1 MEQQQFGEP
10 REEGLFEESIN
21 LRHYWH
27 IILERRWLVAATFLV
42 VMVLCVFYLFTA
54 TPIFSATT
62 RLQIDNE
69 TENSMRMESFVMEG
83 RQGQDYL
90 QTQYKNLQSRSLMK
104 MVLAE
109 TLQNAKIL
117 EGVKPGKR
125 TPSQLAAYANA
136 ALGDLS
142 SDIDKKLS
150 GLAKEEVE
158 QRLQAM
164 AVAGFFGSTEYS
176 SGNAPALT
184 REENKPLVSGKF
196 VFPEKKEEDEN
207 EPVIAPTYE
216 SLLDSVSG
224 GVTVS
229 PIRLSRLV
237 DVSVESPNR
246 NEAAMIANTIVSKFL
261 EQDNTRKRGKL
272 TNAVDFLQT
281 EAANLSDKVRDN
293 FGELLNY
300 KRENDI
306 ISLQESQNVTLQALI
321 QSQTDYDTAHSAE
334 VTAVA
339 AAEEAIRIFEET
351 KQNGTIPSV
360 ATDPEVRKIR
370 GDLALAEAELAQLLK
385 RYLEKY
391 PKVIEKRAQI
401 ESLKDGLA
409 SSEKRIFGSILN
421 IAQLAKATALNLNGV
436 LEIRKSEQQAMNQKS
451 IQYYALEREAKQ
463 SETLYNLALQRL
475 KETELQEKDIVQNM
489 HVIDLATAQ
498 MAPIKPK
505 KMLTLFLG
513 IVGGLGAGF
522 GLAFFMNFLDD
533 SIKSQDDVEA
543 YLKLPFLGY
552 VPNIK
557 TTSVI
562 ERDLQA
568 HLHPQSN
575 SAESFRTIRAAIAL
589 SHRAGDLQVMAVT
602 STVPAE
608 GKSLVASNHAI
619 VTAQTG
625 VKTLLVDFDLRRP
638 SVHKAFQLQSPR
650 GLSSYLLG
658 KVDSIDE
665 IVHHAE
671 VPNLDVIC
679 CGAVPNNPSELA
691 GSQRMRDFIEE
702 VKKKYD
708 KIMFDCPPVS
718 AVSDPL
724 MIAAAT
730 DGIIF
735 VSKFNKIRR
744 EHARKTVQ
752 RIQDAGINIVG
763 VCIND
768 LDFEGKDSY
777 YYSYYYYQNRYY
789 ASHYKSDKPDGK
801 DGKEG
806 EPDSKKPEKESSAA

>member
-27 IILERRWLVAATFLV
+27 IVLERRWLVAATFTV
-42 VMVLCVFYLFTA
+42 VMILCLFYLFTT

-83 RQGQDYL
+83 MQGQDYL
-90 QTQYKNLQSRSLMK
+90 QTQYKNLQSRSLMET
-104 MVLAE
+104 VLKE
-109 TLQNAKIL
+109 TQQNATIL
-117 EGVKPGKR
+117 EGIKLEKSSPE
-125 TPSQLAAYANA
+125 QLA
-136 ALGDLS
+136 
-142 SDIDKKLS
+142 KLS
-150 GLAKEEVE
+150 GLAATNVIE
-158 QRLQAM
+158 RLGQM
-164 AVAGFFGSTEYS
+164 ATAGFFVVTKYTG
-176 SGNAPALT
+176 GNAPALA
-184 REENKPLVSGKF
+184 
-196 VFPEKKEEDEN
+196 KEEHKLRASGLFAFPPESKKGDETEE
-207 EPVIAPTYE
+207 EPSHE
-216 SLLDSVSG
+216 SLLSRISGSVS
-224 GVTVS
+224 VS

-246 NEAAMIANTIVSKFL
+246 NEAALIANTIISKFL
-261 EQDNTRKRGKL
+261 EQDNNRKRGKL

-293 FGELLNY
+293 FGALLTY
-300 KRENDI
+300 KMENDI
-306 ISLQESQNVTLQALI
+306 ISLEESQNVTLQALI
-321 QSQTDYDTAHSAE
+321 QAQTDYDTAHSRE
-334 VTAVA
+334 VSAMA
-339 AAEEAIRIFEET
+339 AAEEAARVFEET
-351 KQNGTIPSV
+351 GNYGTIPDV
-360 ATDPEVRKIR
+360 ATDTEVRKIR
-370 GDLALAEAELAQLLK
+370 GDLALAEAELAELLK
-385 RYLEKY
+385 RYLDKH
-391 PKVIEKRAQI
+391 PKVIEKRGKI
-401 ESLKDGLA
+401 ESLKEGLA
-409 SSEKRIFGSILN
+409 SSERRIFDSILN
-421 IAQLAKATALNLNGV
+421 QAKLAMATALSLQGV
-436 LEIRKSEQQAMNQKS
+436 LVIRKSEQQGMNQKG

-522 GLAFFMNFLDD
+522 GLAFFVNFLDD
-533 SIKSQDDVEA
+533 SIKSQDDVES

-552 VPNIK
+552 IPNIK

-562 ERDLQA
+562 ERDLQS

-575 SAESFRTIRAAIAL
+575 SAESFRTIRAAISL
-589 SHRAGDLQVMAVT
+589 SQRAGDLQVMAVT

-619 VTAQTG
+619 VMAQTG
-625 VKTLLVDFDLRRP
+625 AKTLLVDFDLRRP

-658 KVDSIDE
+658 KVDSIEE

-691 GSQRMRDFIEE
+691 GSQKMKDFIEE
-702 VKKKYD
+702 VRSKYD

-735 VSKFNKIRR
+735 VSKFNKVRR

-789 ASHYKSDKPDGK
+789 ASHYKSDKPGGK
-801 DGKEG
+801 DGEAN
-806 EPDSKKPEKESSAA
+806 PKKLEKESSAA

>member
-27 IILERRWLVAATFLV
+27 IVLERRWLVVATFLV
-42 VMVLCVFYLFTA
+42 VMILCVFYLFTA

-83 RQGQDYL
+83 MQGQDYL
-90 QTQYKNLQSRSLMK
+90 QTQYKNLQSRSLMET
-104 MVLAE
+104 VLKE
-109 TLQNAKIL
+109 TQQNATIL
-117 EGVKPGKR
+117 EGIKSGKSS
-125 TPSQLAAYANA
+125 PSQLA
-136 ALGDLS
+136 
-142 SDIDKKLS
+142 KLT
-150 GLAKEEVE
+150 GLAATNVIE
-158 QRLQAM
+158 RLGQM
-164 AVAGFFGSTEYS
+164 AVAGFFGETKYTG
-176 SGNAPALT
+176 GNAPALA
-184 REENKPLVSGKF
+184 RDENKPLLVSGKF

-207 EPVIAPTYE
+207 EPIIPPSYE
-216 SLLDSVSG
+216 SLLGRVSG
-224 GVTVS
+224 GVSVS

-246 NEAAMIANTIVSKFL
+246 NEAALIANTIISKFL
-261 EQDNTRKRGKL
+261 EQDNNRKRGKL

-293 FGELLNY
+293 FGALLTY
-300 KRENDI
+300 KMENDI
-306 ISLQESQNVTLQALI
+306 ISLEESQNITLQALI
-321 QSQTDYDTAHSAE
+321 QAQTDYDTAHSRE
-334 VTAVA
+334 VSAVA
-339 AAEEAIRIFEET
+339 AAEEAARVFEET
-351 KQNGTIPSV
+351 GNYGTIPSV
-360 ATDPEVRKIR
+360 ATDTEVRKIR
-370 GDLALAEAELAQLLK
+370 GDLALAEAELAELLK
-385 RYLEKY
+385 RYLDKH
-391 PKVIEKRAQI
+391 PKVIEKRGKI
-401 ESLKDGLA
+401 ESLKGGLA
-409 SSEKRIFGSILN
+409 SSERRIFDSILN
-421 IAQLAKATALNLNGV
+421 QAKLAMATALSLQGV
-436 LEIRKSEQQAMNQKS
+436 LVIRKSEQQGMNQKG
-451 IQYYALEREAKQ
+451 IQYYAFEREAKQ

-522 GLAFFMNFLDD
+522 GLAFFVNFLDD
-533 SIKSQDDVEA
+533 SIKSQDDVES

-552 VPNIK
+552 IPNIK

-562 ERDLQA
+562 ERDLQS

-575 SAESFRTIRAAIAL
+575 SAESFRTIRAAISL
-589 SHRAGDLQVMAVT
+589 SQRAGDLQVMAVT
-602 STVPAE
+602 STIPSE

-619 VTAQTG
+619 VMAQTG
-625 VKTLLVDFDLRRP
+625 AKTLLVDFDLRRP

-658 KVDSIDE
+658 KIDSIEE

-691 GSQRMRDFIEE
+691 GSQRMKDFIEE
-702 VKKKYD
+702 IRSKYD

-735 VSKFNKIRR
+735 VSKFNKVRR

-789 ASHYKSDKPDGK
+789 ASHYKSDKPGGK
-801 DGKEG
+801 DGEAN
-806 EPDSKKPEKESSAA
+806 PKKLEKESSAA

>member
-27 IILERRWLVAATFLV
+27 IVLERRWLVAATFLV
-42 VMVLCVFYLFTA
+42 VMLLCVFYLFTA

-83 RQGQDYL
+83 MQGQDYL
-90 QTQYKNLQSRSLMK
+90 QTQYKNLQSRSLMET
-104 MVLAE
+104 VLEE
-109 TLQNAKIL
+109 TQQNSKIL
-117 EGVKPGKR
+117 EGIKSR
-125 TPSQLAAYANA
+125 SRSPSQLAE
-136 ALGDLS
+136 
-142 SDIDKKLS
+142 LS

-158 QRLQAM
+158 QRLQEM
-164 AVAGFFGSTEYS
+164 ATAGFFGPKVYS
-176 SGNAPALT
+176 SGNAPALA
-184 REENKPLVSGKF
+184 RDENKPLVSGKF
-196 VFPEKKEEDEN
+196 VFPEKKEEDES
-207 EPVIAPTYE
+207 EPVKPPSYE
-216 SLLDSVSG
+216 SLLSRVSG
-224 GVTVS
+224 GVSVS

-246 NEAAMIANTIVSKFL
+246 NEAALIANTIISKFL
-261 EQDNTRKRGKL
+261 EQDNNRKRGKL

-293 FGELLNY
+293 FGALLNY
-300 KRENDI
+300 KKDNDI
-306 ISLQESQNVTLQALI
+306 ISLEESQNVTLQALI
-321 QSQTDYDTAHSAE
+321 QAQTDYDTAHSSE
-334 VTAVA
+334 VSAAA
-339 AAEEAIRIFEET
+339 AAEEAARVFEET
-351 KQNGTIPSV
+351 GNYGTIPDV
-360 ATDPEVRKIR
+360 ATDTEVRRIR
-370 GDLALAEAELAQLLK
+370 GDLALAEAELAELAK
-385 RYLEKY
+385 RYLDKH
-391 PKVIEKRAQI
+391 PKVIEKRGKI
-401 ESLKDGLA
+401 ESLKEGLA
-409 SSEKRIFGSILN
+409 NSERRIFDSILN
-421 IAQLAKATALNLNGV
+421 QAKLAAATALSLQGV
-436 LEIRKSEQQAMNQKS
+436 LVIRKSEQQGMNQKS
-451 IQYYALEREAKQ
+451 IEYYALEREAKQ
-463 SETLYNLALQRL
+463 SETMYNLALQRL

-513 IVGGLGAGF
+513 LVGGLGAGF
-522 GLAFFMNFLDD
+522 GLAFFVNFLDD
-533 SIKSQDDVEA
+533 SIKSQEDVES

-552 VPNIK
+552 IPNIK

-562 ERDLQA
+562 ERDLQS

-575 SAESFRTIRAAIAL
+575 SAESFRTIRAAISL
-589 SHRAGDLQVMAVT
+589 SQRAGDLQVMAVT

-619 VTAQTG
+619 VMAQTG
-625 VKTLLVDFDLRRP
+625 AKTLLVDFDLRRP

-691 GSQRMRDFIEE
+691 GSQRMKDFIEE
-702 VKKKYD
+702 VRSKYD
-708 KIMFDCPPVS
+708 KVMFDCPPVS

-735 VSKFNKIRR
+735 VSKFNKVRR

-752 RIQDAGINIVG
+752 RIQDAGIYIAG

-789 ASHYKSDKPDGK
+789 ASHYKSDKPGGEDGK
-801 DGKEG
+801 GG

>member
-27 IILERRWLVAATFLV
+27 IVLERRWLVAATFTV
-42 VMVLCVFYLFTA
+42 VMILCLFYLFTA
-54 TPIFSATT
+54 TSIFSATT

-83 RQGQDYL
+83 MQGQDYL
-90 QTQYKNLQSRSLMK
+90 QTQYKNLQSRSLMET
-104 MVLAE
+104 VLKE
-109 TLQNAKIL
+109 MQQNAKIL
-117 EGVKPGKR
+117 DGLNSKKR
-125 TPSQLAAYANA
+125 SPTQLA
-136 ALGDLS
+136 
-142 SDIDKKLS
+142 KLS
-150 GLAKEEVE
+150 GLAETNVIE
-158 QRLQAM
+158 RLGRM
-164 AVAGFFGSTEYS
+164 AAAGFFGETKYTG
-176 SGNAPALT
+176 GNAPGLA
-184 REENKPLVSGKF
+184 EEEGKPLASGLF
-196 VFPEKKEEDEN
+196 AFPPTPKEGDEPEE
-207 EPVIAPTYE
+207 EPSHE
-216 SLLDSVSG
+216 SLLSRISGSVS
-224 GVTVS
+224 VS

-237 DVSVESPNR
+237 DVSVESSNR
-246 NEAAMIANTIVSKFL
+246 NEAALIANTIVSKFL

-293 FGELLNY
+293 FGALLTY
-300 KRENDI
+300 KMENDI
-306 ISLQESQNVTLQALI
+306 ISLEESQNVTLQALI
-321 QSQTDYDTAHSAE
+321 QAQSDYDTAHSRE
-334 VTAVA
+334 VSA
-339 AAEEAIRIFEET
+339 AAEAVEAARVFEET
-351 KQNGTIPSV
+351 GNYGTIPNV
-360 ATDPEVRKIR
+360 AIDTEVRKIR
-370 GDLALAEAELAQLLK
+370 GDLALAEAELAELLK
-385 RYLEKY
+385 RYLDKH
-391 PKVIEKRAQI
+391 PKVIEKRGKI
-401 ESLKDGLA
+401 ESLNEGLA
-409 SSEKRIFGSILN
+409 SSERRIFDSILTK
-421 IAQLAKATALNLNGV
+421 AHLAEAMALSLQGV
-436 LEIRKSEQQAMNQKS
+436 LTIRKSEQQGMNQKG

-522 GLAFFMNFLDD
+522 GLAFFVNFLDD
-533 SIKSQDDVEA
+533 SIKSQDDVES

-552 VPNIK
+552 IPNIK

-562 ERDLQA
+562 ERDLQS

-575 SAESFRTIRAAIAL
+575 SAESFRTIRAAISL
-589 SHRAGDLQVMAVT
+589 SQRAGDLQVMAVT
-602 STVPAE
+602 STIPAE

-619 VTAQTG
+619 VMAQTG
-625 VKTLLVDFDLRRP
+625 AKTLLVDFDLRRP

-658 KVDSIDE
+658 KVDSIEE

-691 GSQRMRDFIEE
+691 GSQRMKDFIEE
-702 VKKKYD
+702 VRSKYD
-708 KIMFDCPPVS
+708 KVMFDCPPVS

-735 VSKFNKIRR
+735 VSKFNKVRR

-752 RIQDAGINIVG
+752 RVQDAGINIVG

-789 ASHYKSDKPDGK
+789 ASHYKSDKPGGK
-801 DGKEG
+801 DGEAN
-806 EPDSKKPEKESSAA
+806 SKKPEKESSAA

>member
-27 IILERRWLVAATFLV
+27 IVLERRWLVVATFLV
-42 VMVLCVFYLFTA
+42 VIILCVFYLFTA

-83 RQGQDYL
+83 MQGQDYL
-90 QTQYKNLQSRSLMK
+90 QTQYKNLQSRSLMET
-104 MVLAE
+104 VLKE
-109 TLQNAKIL
+109 TQQNATIL
-117 EGVKPGKR
+117 EGIKSGKSS
-125 TPSQLAAYANA
+125 PSQLA
-136 ALGDLS
+136 
-142 SDIDKKLS
+142 KLT
-150 GLAKEEVE
+150 GLAATNVIE
-158 QRLQAM
+158 RLGQM
-164 AVAGFFGSTEYS
+164 ATAGFFVVTKYTG
-176 SGNAPALT
+176 GNAPALA
-184 REENKPLVSGKF
+184 RDENKPLLVSGKF

-207 EPVIAPTYE
+207 EPIIPPSYE
-216 SLLDSVSG
+216 SLLGRVSG
-224 GVTVS
+224 GVSVS

-246 NEAAMIANTIVSKFL
+246 NEAALIANTIISKFL
-261 EQDNTRKRGKL
+261 EQDNNRKRGKL

-293 FGELLNY
+293 FGALLTY
-300 KRENDI
+300 KMENDI
-306 ISLQESQNVTLQALI
+306 ISLEESQNVTLQALI
-321 QSQTDYDTAHSAE
+321 QAQTDYDTAHSRE
-334 VTAVA
+334 VSAVA
-339 AAEEAIRIFEET
+339 AAEEAARVFEET
-351 KQNGTIPSV
+351 GNYGTIPSV
-360 ATDPEVRKIR
+360 ATDTEVRKIR
-370 GDLALAEAELAQLLK
+370 GDLALAEAELAELLK
-385 RYLEKY
+385 RYLDKH
-391 PKVIEKRAQI
+391 PKVIEKRGKI
-401 ESLKDGLA
+401 ESLEEGLA
-409 SSEKRIFGSILN
+409 SSERRIFDSILN
-421 IAQLAKATALNLNGV
+421 QAKLAMATALSLQGV
-436 LEIRKSEQQAMNQKS
+436 LVIRKSEQQGMNQKG
-451 IQYYALEREAKQ
+451 IQYYAFEREAKQ

-522 GLAFFMNFLDD
+522 GLAFFVNFLDD
-533 SIKSQDDVEA
+533 SIKSQDDVES

-552 VPNIK
+552 IPNIK

-562 ERDLQA
+562 ERDLQS

-575 SAESFRTIRAAIAL
+575 SAESFRTIRAAISL
-589 SHRAGDLQVMAVT
+589 SQRAGDLQVMAVT
-602 STVPAE
+602 STIPSE

-619 VTAQTG
+619 VMAQTG
-625 VKTLLVDFDLRRP
+625 AKTLLVDFDLRRP

-658 KVDSIDE
+658 KIDSIEE

-691 GSQRMRDFIEE
+691 GSQRMKDFIEE
-702 VKKKYD
+702 IRSKYD

-735 VSKFNKIRR
+735 VSKFNKVRR

-789 ASHYKSDKPDGK
+789 ASHYKSDKPGGK
-801 DGKEG
+801 DGEAN
-806 EPDSKKPEKESSAA
+806 PKKLEKESSAA

>member
-27 IILERRWLVAATFLV
+27 IVLERRWLVVATFAV
-42 VMVLCVFYLFTA
+42 VMVLCLFYLFTA
-54 TPIFSATT
+54 TSIFSATT

-83 RQGQDYL
+83 NQGQDYL

-104 MVLAE
+104 TVLEE
-109 TLQNAKIL
+109 TKQNAKIL
-117 EGVKPGKR
+117 KSINSGRR
-125 TPSQLAAYANA
+125 TLSQLGE
-136 ALGDLS
+136 LD
-142 SDIDKKLS
+142 
-150 GLAKEEVE
+150 GLATGQVE
-158 QRLQAM
+158 QRLQQM
-164 AVAGFFGSTEYS
+164 AIAGFFGPTNVYS
-176 SGNAPALT
+176 GGNAPDLDK
-184 REENKPLVSGKF
+184 EEPLVSGKF

-207 EPVIAPTYE
+207 EPVIPPSYE
-216 SLLDSVSG
+216 LLLKRVSG
-224 GVTVS
+224 GVSVS

-246 NEAAMIANTIVSKFL
+246 NEAALIANTIISKFL

-293 FGELLNY
+293 FGALLNY
-300 KRENDI
+300 KKDNDI
-306 ISLQESQNVTLQALI
+306 ISLEESQNVTLKALI
-321 QSQTDYDTAHSAE
+321 QAQGDYDTAHSSE
-334 VTAVA
+334 VSMAA
-339 AAEEAIRIFEET
+339 AAEEAARVFEET
-351 KQNGTIPSV
+351 KQYGTIPSV
-360 ATDPEVRKIR
+360 AIDAEVRKIR
-370 GDLALAEAELAQLLK
+370 GDLALSEAELAELLK
-385 RYLEKY
+385 RYLDKH
-391 PKVIEKRAQI
+391 PKVIEKRGKI
-401 ESLKDGLA
+401 ESLEEGLDN
-409 SSEKRIFGSILN
+409 SERRIFDSILTQ
-421 IAQLAKATALNLNGV
+421 AQLAEATALSLQGV
-436 LEIRKSEQQAMNQKS
+436 LTIRKSEQQGMNQKS
-451 IQYYALEREAKQ
+451 IQYFALEREAKQ
-463 SETLYNLALQRL
+463 SETMYNLALQRL
-475 KETELQEKDIVQNM
+475 KETELQEKDIIQNM

-522 GLAFFMNFLDD
+522 GLAFFVNFLDD
-533 SIKSQDDVEA
+533 SIKSQEDVES

-552 VPNIK
+552 IPNIK

-575 SAESFRTIRAAIAL
+575 SAESFRTIRAAISL
-589 SHRAGDLQVMAVT
+589 SLRAGDLHVIAVT

-625 VKTLLVDFDLRRP
+625 AKTLLVDFDLRRP

-665 IVHHAE
+665 IVHHTE

-691 GSQRMRDFIEE
+691 GSQRMKDFIQE
-702 VKKKYD
+702 VRSKYD
-708 KIMFDCPPVS
+708 KVMFDCPPVS

-735 VSKFNKIRR
+735 VSKFNKVRR

-763 VCIND
+763 ACIND

-789 ASHYKSDKPDGK
+789 ASHYKSDKPGGEDGK
-801 DGKEG
+801 DG
-806 EPDSKKPEKESSAA
+806 EPDSKKRKKESSAA

>member
-27 IILERRWLVAATFLV
+27 IILERRWLVAVTFLV

-69 TENSMRMESFVMEG
+69 TENSMRMESFVMESA
-83 RQGQDYL
+83 QGQDYL
-90 QTQYKNLQSRSLMK
+90 QTQYKNLQSRSLMET
-104 MVLAE
+104 VLRE
-109 TLQNAKIL
+109 TQQNAKIL
-117 EGVKPGKR
+117 EGIASGKR
-125 TPSQLAAYANA
+125 APSQLAEF
-136 ALGDLS
+136 
-142 SDIDKKLS
+142 S

-158 QRLQAM
+158 QRLLQIAK
-164 AVAGFFGSTEYS
+164 AGFFGPKQYS
-176 SGNAPALT
+176 GGNALALAK
-184 REENKPLVSGKF
+184 EENKPLVSGKF
-196 VFPEKKEEDEN
+196 VFPEKKEEDES
-207 EPVIAPTYE
+207 VIPPSYE
-216 SLLDSVSG
+216 QLLKRISG
-224 GVTVS
+224 GVSVS

-246 NEAAMIANTIVSKFL
+246 NEAALIANTIISKFL

-281 EAANLSDKVRDN
+281 EAANLSDQVREN
-293 FGELLNY
+293 FGGLLAY

-306 ISLQESQNVTLQALI
+306 ISLEESQNVTLKALI
-321 QSQTDYDTAHSAE
+321 QAQTDYDTAHSAE
-334 VTAVA
+334 VSAVA
-339 AAEEAIRIFEET
+339 AANEAIRVFEET
-351 KQNGTIPSV
+351 KQYGTIPEV
-360 ATDPEVRKIR
+360 ATDGEVRKVR
-370 GDLALAEAELAQLLK
+370 GDLALAEAELAELLK
-385 RYLEKY
+385 RYLDKH
-391 PKVIEKRAQI
+391 PKVIEKRGKI
-401 ESLKDGLA
+401 ESLEEGLA
-409 SSEKRIFGSILN
+409 SSEKRIFDSILN
-421 IAQLAKATALNLNGV
+421 KAELAKATAMNLNGV
-436 LEIRKSEQQAMNQKS
+436 LEIRKSEQQGMNQKS
-451 IQYYALEREAKQ
+451 IEYYALEREAKQ

-505 KMLTLFLG
+505 KMLTFFLG

-522 GLAFFMNFLDD
+522 GLAFFVNFLDD

-552 VPNIK
+552 IPNIK
-557 TTSVI
+557 TTSII

-575 SAESFRTIRAAIAL
+575 SAESFRTVRAAISL
-589 SHRAGDLQVMAVT
+589 SQRAGDLQLMAVT
-602 STVPAE
+602 STVPSE

-619 VTAQTG
+619 VMAQTG

-658 KVDSIDE
+658 KIDSIDE
-665 IVHHAE
+665 IVHHTE

-702 VKKKYD
+702 IKNKYD

-735 VSKFNKIRR
+735 VNKFNKIRR

-789 ASHYKSDKPDGK
+789 ASHYKSDKPGGEE
-801 DGKEG
+801 GKEG
-806 EPDSKKPEKESSAA
+806 KSETKKPAETGSVA

>member
-69 TENSMRMESFVMEG
+69 TENSMRMESFVMESS
-83 RQGQDYL
+83 QGQDYL
-90 QTQYKNLQSRSLMK
+90 QTQYKNLQSRSLMET
-104 MVLAE
+104 VLRE
-109 TLQNAKIL
+109 TQQNAKIL
-117 EGVKPGKR
+117 EGISLRKYA
-125 TPSQLAAYANA
+125 PSQLAEF
-136 ALGDLS
+136 
-142 SDIDKKLS
+142 S

-158 QRLQAM
+158 QRLLQIAK
-164 AVAGFFGSTEYS
+164 AGFFGPKQYS
-176 SGNAPALT
+176 GGNALALAK
-184 REENKPLVSGKF
+184 EENKPLVSGKF
-196 VFPEKKEEDEN
+196 VFPEKKEIDDN
-207 EPVIAPTYE
+207 EPVIPPSYE
-216 SLLDSVSG
+216 SLLGRISG
-224 GVTVS
+224 GVSVS

-246 NEAAMIANTIVSKFL
+246 NEAALIANTIISKFL

-272 TNAVDFLQT
+272 TNAVDFLET
-281 EAANLSDKVRDN
+281 EAANLSDQVREN
-293 FGELLNY
+293 FGGLLTY

-306 ISLQESQNVTLQALI
+306 ISLEESQNVTLKALI
-321 QSQTDYDTAHSAE
+321 QAQTDHDTAYSAE
-334 VTAVA
+334 VSAVA
-339 AAEEAIRIFEET
+339 AANEAIRVFEET
-351 KQNGTIPSV
+351 KQYGTIPEV
-360 ATDPEVRKIR
+360 ATDAEVRKVR
-370 GDLALAEAELAQLLK
+370 GDLALAEAELAELLK
-385 RYLEKY
+385 RYLDKH
-391 PKVIEKRAQI
+391 PKVIEKRGKI
-401 ESLKDGLA
+401 ESLEEGLA
-409 SSEKRIFGSILN
+409 NSEKRIFDSILN
-421 IAQLAKATALNLNGV
+421 KAELAKATAMNLNGV
-436 LEIRKSEQQAMNQKS
+436 LDIRKSEQQGMNQKS
-451 IQYYALEREAKQ
+451 IEYYALEREAKQ

-498 MAPIKPK
+498 QDPIKPK

-522 GLAFFMNFLDD
+522 GLAFFVNFLDD

-552 VPNIK
+552 IPNIK
-557 TTSVI
+557 TTSII

-575 SAESFRTIRAAIAL
+575 SAESFRTVRAAISL
-589 SHRAGDLQVMAVT
+589 SQRAGDLQVMAVT
-602 STVPAE
+602 STVPSE

-619 VTAQTG
+619 VMAQTG

-658 KVDSIDE
+658 KIDSIDE
-665 IVHHAE
+665 IVHHTE

-702 VKKKYD
+702 IKNKYD

-735 VSKFNKIRR
+735 VNKFNKIRR

-789 ASHYKSDKPDGK
+789 ASHYKSDKPG
-801 DGKEG
+801 GEEGGEG
-806 EPDSKKPEKESSAA
+806 ESEQKKPAKTGSVA

>member
-1 MEQQQFGEP
+1 MEQQQFGES

-27 IILERRWLVAATFLV
+27 IILERRWLLAATFLV
-42 VMVLCVFYLFTA
+42 VMVLCVIYLFTA

-83 RQGQDYL
+83 MQGQDYL
-90 QTQYKNLQSRSLMK
+90 QTQYKNLQSRSLME
-104 MVLAE
+104 MVLDE
-109 TLQNAKIL
+109 TQQNAKIL
-117 EGVKPGKR
+117 RGLKSGKR
-125 TPSQLAAYANA
+125 SPAQLA
-136 ALGDLS
+136 
-142 SDIDKKLS
+142 KLS
-150 GLAKEEVE
+150 EMAETNVV
-158 QRLQAM
+158 QRLGQM
-164 AVAGFFGSTEYS
+164 AVAGFFGETNYTG
-176 SGNAPALT
+176 GNAPSLAK
-184 REENKPLVSGKF
+184 EENPSRTPGLFAFPKEPKEGDEPSREKLLERISG
-196 VFPEKKEEDEN
+196 
-207 EPVIAPTYE
+207 
-216 SLLDSVSG
+216 SVS
-224 GVTVS
+224 VS

-246 NEAAMIANTIVSKFL
+246 NEAALIANTIITKFL
-261 EQDNTRKRGKL
+261 EQDNNRKRGKL
-272 TNAVDFLQT
+272 TNAVDFLKT

-293 FGELLNY
+293 YGALLNY
-300 KRENDI
+300 KKDNDI
-306 ISLQESQNVTLQALI
+306 ISLEESQNVTLQALI
-321 QSQTDYDTAHSAE
+321 QAQTDYDTAHSRE
-334 VTAVA
+334 VSAVA
-339 AAEEAIRIFEET
+339 AAGEAERVFEET
-351 KQNGTIPSV
+351 KQYGTIPDV
-360 ATDPEVRKIR
+360 ATDTEVRKIR
-370 GDLALAEAELAQLLK
+370 GDLALAEAELAEILK
-385 RYLEKY
+385 RYLDKH
-391 PKVIEKRAQI
+391 PKVIEKRGKI
-401 ESLKDGLA
+401 ESLKVGLA
-409 SSEKRIFGSILN
+409 DSERRIFDSILN
-421 IAQLAKATALNLNGV
+421 QAELARATALSLQGV
-436 LEIRKSEQQAMNQKS
+436 LVVRKSEQQAKNQQS
-451 IQYYALEREAKQ
+451 IEYYALEREAKQ
-463 SETLYNLALQRL
+463 SETMYNLALQRL

-498 MAPIKPK
+498 MDPIKPK

-522 GLAFFMNFLDD
+522 GLAFFVNFLDD

-552 VPNIK
+552 IPNIK

-575 SAESFRTIRAAIAL
+575 SAESFRTVRAAIAL
-589 SHRAGDLQVMAVT
+589 SQRAGDLHVVAVT

-619 VTAQTG
+619 VMAQTG

-658 KVDSIDE
+658 KADSIDE
-665 IVHHAE
+665 IVHHTE

-702 VKKKYD
+702 VRNKYD

-789 ASHYKSDKPDGK
+789 ASHYKSDKPGGEE
-801 DGKEG
+801 GKEG
-806 EPDSKKPEKESSAA
+806 ESEPKKPAETGSAV

>member
-27 IILERRWLVAATFLV
+27 IVLERRWLVVATFTV
-42 VMVLCVFYLFTA
+42 VVILCLFYLFTA

-83 RQGQDYL
+83 MQGQDYL
-90 QTQYKNLQSRSLMK
+90 QTQYKNLQSRSLME
-104 MVLAE
+104 MVLKETQQNAEILKGIKSGKKSPTQLASLTGLAE
-109 TLQNAKIL
+109 TN
-117 EGVKPGKR
+117 V
-125 TPSQLAAYANA
+125 
-136 ALGDLS
+136 
-142 SDIDKKLS
+142 
-150 GLAKEEVE
+150 V
-158 QRLQAM
+158 QRLGQM
-164 AVAGFFGSTEYS
+164 AVAGFFGETKYTG
-176 SGNAPALT
+176 GNAPSLAK
-184 REENKPLVSGKF
+184 EENKPLATGLF
-196 VFPEKKEEDEN
+196 TFPPKPKEGEEPEDEPSH
-207 EPVIAPTYE
+207 E
-216 SLLDSVSG
+216 LLLKRISGSVS
-224 GVTVS
+224 VS

-246 NEAAMIANTIVSKFL
+246 NEAALIANTIISKFL
-261 EQDNTRKRGKL
+261 EQDNNRKSDKL

-293 FGELLNY
+293 FGALLAY
-300 KRENDI
+300 KMENDI
-306 ISLQESQNVTLQALI
+306 ISLEESQNVTLQALI
-321 QSQTDYDTAHSAE
+321 QTQTDYDTAHSRE
-334 VTAVA
+334 VSVVA
-339 AAEEAIRIFEET
+339 AAEEAARVFEET
-351 KQNGTIPSV
+351 GNYGTIPDV
-360 ATDPEVRKIR
+360 ATDTEVRKIR
-370 GDLALAEAELAQLLK
+370 GDLALAEAELAELLK
-385 RYLEKY
+385 RYLDKH
-391 PKVIEKRAQI
+391 PKVIEKRGKI
-401 ESLKDGLA
+401 ESLKEGLA
-409 SSEKRIFGSILN
+409 SSEKRIFDSILN
-421 IAQLAKATALNLNGV
+421 QAKLAMATALSLQGV
-436 LEIRKSEQQAMNQKS
+436 LVIRKSEQQGMNQKG

-522 GLAFFMNFLDD
+522 GLAFFVNFLDD
-533 SIKSQDDVEA
+533 SIKSQEDVES

-552 VPNIK
+552 IPNIK

-575 SAESFRTIRAAIAL
+575 SAESFRTIRAAISL
-589 SHRAGDLQVMAVT
+589 SQRAGDLQLMAVT
-602 STVPAE
+602 STIPSE

-619 VTAQTG
+619 VMAQTG
-625 VKTLLVDFDLRRP
+625 TKTLLVDFDLRRP

-658 KVDSIDE
+658 KVDTIDE
-665 IVHHAE
+665 IVHHAD

-679 CGAVPNNPSELA
+679 CGAVPNNPSELS
-691 GSQRMRDFIEE
+691 GSQRMKDFIEE
-702 VKKKYD
+702 VRGKYD
-708 KIMFDCPPVS
+708 KIVFDCPPVS

-735 VSKFNKIRR
+735 VNKFNKIRR

-768 LDFEGKDSY
+768 LDFEGKNSY
-777 YYSYYYYQNRYY
+777 YYSSYYYQNRYY
-789 ASHYKSDKPDGK
+789 ASHYKSDKPGGEDGK
-801 DGKEG
+801 DG
-806 EPDSKKPEKESSAA
+806 EPDSKKLEKESSAT

>member
-69 TENSMRMESFVMEG
+69 TENSMRMESFVMESS
-83 RQGQDYL
+83 QGQDYL
-90 QTQYKNLQSRSLMK
+90 QTQYKNLQSRSLMET
-104 MVLAE
+104 VLRE
-109 TLQNAKIL
+109 TQQNAKIL
-117 EGVKPGKR
+117 EGISLRKYA
-125 TPSQLAAYANA
+125 PSQLAEF
-136 ALGDLS
+136 
-142 SDIDKKLS
+142 S

-158 QRLQAM
+158 QRLLQIAK
-164 AVAGFFGSTEYS
+164 AGFFGPKQYS
-176 SGNAPALT
+176 GGNAPDLPK
-184 REENKPLVSGKF
+184 EENNQFVSGKF
-196 VFPEKKEEDEN
+196 VFPEKKEEDQKES
-207 EPVIAPTYE
+207 VIPPSYE
-216 SLLDSVSG
+216 QLLERISG
-224 GVTVS
+224 GVSVS

-246 NEAAMIANTIVSKFL
+246 NEAALIANTIISKFL
-261 EQDNTRKRGKL
+261 EQDNIRKRGKL

-281 EAANLSDKVRDN
+281 EAANLSDQVREN
-293 FGELLNY
+293 FGGLLTY

-306 ISLQESQNVTLQALI
+306 ISLEESQNVTLKALI
-321 QSQTDYDTAHSAE
+321 QAQTDYDTAHSAE
-334 VTAVA
+334 VSAVA
-339 AAEEAIRIFEET
+339 AANEAIRVFEET
-351 KQNGTIPSV
+351 KQYGTIPEV
-360 ATDPEVRKIR
+360 ATDAEVRKVR
-370 GDLALAEAELAQLLK
+370 GDLALAEAELAELLK
-385 RYLEKY
+385 RYLDKH
-391 PKVIEKRAQI
+391 PKVIEKRGKI
-401 ESLKDGLA
+401 ESLEEGLA
-409 SSEKRIFGSILN
+409 NSEKRIFDSILN
-421 IAQLAKATALNLNGV
+421 KAELAKATAMNLNGV
-436 LEIRKSEQQAMNQKS
+436 LDIRKSEQQGMNQKS
-451 IQYYALEREAKQ
+451 IEYYALEREAKQ

-498 MAPIKPK
+498 QDPIKPK

-522 GLAFFMNFLDD
+522 GLAFFVNFLDD

-552 VPNIK
+552 IPNIK
-557 TTSVI
+557 TTSII

-575 SAESFRTIRAAIAL
+575 SAESFRTVRAAISL
-589 SHRAGDLQVMAVT
+589 SQRAGDLQVMAVT

-619 VTAQTG
+619 VMAQTG

-650 GLSSYLLG
+650 GLSSYLLR
-658 KVDSIDE
+658 KIDSIDE
-665 IVHHAE
+665 IVHHTE

-702 VKKKYD
+702 IKNKYD

-735 VSKFNKIRR
+735 VNKFNKIRR

-789 ASHYKSDKPDGK
+789 ASHYKSDKPG
-801 DGKEG
+801 GEEGGEG
-806 EPDSKKPEKESSAA
+806 ESEQKKPAKTGSVA

>member
-27 IILERRWLVAATFLV
+27 IVLERRWLVVATFLV
-42 VMVLCVFYLFTA
+42 VIILCVFYLFTA

-83 RQGQDYL
+83 MQGQDYL
-90 QTQYKNLQSRSLMK
+90 QTQYKNLQSRSLMET
-104 MVLAE
+104 VLKE
-109 TLQNAKIL
+109 TQQNATIL
-117 EGVKPGKR
+117 EGIKSGKSS
-125 TPSQLAAYANA
+125 PAQLA
-136 ALGDLS
+136 
-142 SDIDKKLS
+142 KLS
-150 GLAKEEVE
+150 GLDETNVIE
-158 QRLQAM
+158 RLAQM
-164 AVAGFFGSTEYS
+164 ATSGFFGETKYTG
-176 SGNAPALT
+176 GNAPALA
-184 REENKPLVSGKF
+184 RDENKPLLVSGKF

-207 EPVIAPTYE
+207 EPIIPPSYE
-216 SLLDSVSG
+216 SLLGRVSG
-224 GVTVS
+224 GVSVS

-246 NEAAMIANTIVSKFL
+246 NEAALIANTIISKFL
-261 EQDNTRKRGKL
+261 EQDNNRKRGKL

-293 FGELLNY
+293 FGALLTY
-300 KRENDI
+300 KMENDI
-306 ISLQESQNVTLQALI
+306 ISLEESQNITLQALI
-321 QSQTDYDTAHSAE
+321 QAQTDYDTAHSRE
-334 VTAVA
+334 VSAVA
-339 AAEEAIRIFEET
+339 AAEEAARVFEET
-351 KQNGTIPSV
+351 GNYGTIPSV
-360 ATDPEVRKIR
+360 ATDAEVRKIR
-370 GDLALAEAELAQLLK
+370 GDLALAEAELAELLK
-385 RYLEKY
+385 RYLDKH
-391 PKVIEKRAQI
+391 PKVIEKRGKI
-401 ESLKDGLA
+401 ESLEEGLA
-409 SSEKRIFGSILN
+409 SSERRIFDSILN
-421 IAQLAKATALNLNGV
+421 QAKLAMATALSLQGV
-436 LEIRKSEQQAMNQKS
+436 LVIRKSEQQGMNQKG
-451 IQYYALEREAKQ
+451 IQYYAFEREAKQ

-522 GLAFFMNFLDD
+522 GLAFFVNFLDD
-533 SIKSQDDVEA
+533 SIKSQDDVES

-552 VPNIK
+552 IPNIK

-562 ERDLQA
+562 ERDLQS

-575 SAESFRTIRAAIAL
+575 SAESFRTIRAAISL
-589 SHRAGDLQVMAVT
+589 SQRAGDLQVMAVT
-602 STVPAE
+602 STIPSE

-619 VTAQTG
+619 VMAQTG
-625 VKTLLVDFDLRRP
+625 AKTLLVDFDLRRP

-658 KVDSIDE
+658 KIDSIEE

-691 GSQRMRDFIEE
+691 GSQRMKDFIEE
-702 VKKKYD
+702 IRSKYD

-735 VSKFNKIRR
+735 VSKFNKVRR

-789 ASHYKSDKPDGK
+789 ASHYKSDKPGGK
-801 DGKEG
+801 DGEAN
-806 EPDSKKPEKESSAA
+806 PKKLEKESSAA

>member
-27 IILERRWLVAATFLV
+27 IVLERRWLVVATFLV
-42 VMVLCVFYLFTA
+42 VMILCVFYLFTA

-83 RQGQDYL
+83 MQGQDYL
-90 QTQYKNLQSRSLMK
+90 QTQYKNLQSRSLMET
-104 MVLAE
+104 VLKE
-109 TLQNAKIL
+109 TQPNATIL
-117 EGVKPGKR
+117 EGIKSGKSS
-125 TPSQLAAYANA
+125 PSQLA
-136 ALGDLS
+136 
-142 SDIDKKLS
+142 KLT
-150 GLAKEEVE
+150 GLAATNIIE
-158 QRLQAM
+158 RLGQM
-164 AVAGFFGSTEYS
+164 AAAGFFGETKYTG
-176 SGNAPALT
+176 GNAPALA
-184 REENKPLVSGKF
+184 RDENKPLLVSGKF

-207 EPVIAPTYE
+207 EPIIPPSYE
-216 SLLDSVSG
+216 SLLGRVSG
-224 GVTVS
+224 GVSVT

-237 DVSVESPNR
+237 DVSVESSNR
-246 NEAAMIANTIVSKFL
+246 NEAALIANTIISKFL
-261 EQDNTRKRGKL
+261 EQDNNRKRGKL

-293 FGELLNY
+293 FGALLTY
-300 KRENDI
+300 KMENDI
-306 ISLQESQNVTLQALI
+306 ISLEESQNITLQALI
-321 QSQTDYDTAHSAE
+321 QAQTDYDTAHSRE
-334 VTAVA
+334 VSAVA
-339 AAEEAIRIFEET
+339 AAEEAARVFEET
-351 KQNGTIPSV
+351 GNYGTIPSV
-360 ATDPEVRKIR
+360 ATDTEVRKIR
-370 GDLALAEAELAQLLK
+370 GDLALAEAELAELLK
-385 RYLEKY
+385 RYLDKH
-391 PKVIEKRAQI
+391 PKVIEKRGKI
-401 ESLKDGLA
+401 ESLKGGLA
-409 SSEKRIFGSILN
+409 SSERRIFDSILN
-421 IAQLAKATALNLNGV
+421 QAKLAMATALSLQGV
-436 LEIRKSEQQAMNQKS
+436 LVIRKSEQQGMNQKG

-522 GLAFFMNFLDD
+522 GLAFFVNFLDD
-533 SIKSQDDVEA
+533 SIKSQDDVES

-552 VPNIK
+552 IPNIK

-562 ERDLQA
+562 ERDLQS

-575 SAESFRTIRAAIAL
+575 SAESFRTIRAAISL
-589 SHRAGDLQVMAVT
+589 SQRAGDLQVMAVT
-602 STVPAE
+602 STIPAE

-619 VTAQTG
+619 VMAQTG
-625 VKTLLVDFDLRRP
+625 AKTLLVDFDLRRP

-658 KVDSIDE
+658 KVDSIEE

-691 GSQRMRDFIEE
+691 GSQRMKDFIEE
-702 VKKKYD
+702 VRSKYD

-735 VSKFNKIRR
+735 VSKFNKVRR

-789 ASHYKSDKPDGK
+789 ASHYKSDKPGGK
-801 DGKEG
+801 DGEAN
-806 EPDSKKPEKESSAA
+806 PKKLEKESSEA